1 MPLWRNWWADNH
13 GATMRITIFLFS
25 KLYWLWRTLSLN
37 PLLGRETWYRK
48 GASQVHGSIL
58 CIAIQRLCE
67 QQVHLL
73 KRNKNDDNNNNYNNQ
88 INNYNKYNVNDNTTT
103 TATTNNNIITIIM
116 KILNSVLINRLMFTC
131 SFVLLQKT
139 SCFFSPI
146 MNEALKQINVGF
158 KQSMEVRWRFP

>member
-1 MPLWRNWWADNH
+1 MQAKFIVR
-13 GATMRITIFLFS
+13 FCV
-25 KLYWLWRTLSLN
+25 
-37 PLLGRETWYRK
+37 
-48 GASQVHGSIL
+48 SQFKD
-58 CIAIQRLCE
+58 CE

-103 TATTNNNIITIIM
+103 TATNNNIIIIIM

-158 KQSMEVRWRFP
+158 KQSMEVR